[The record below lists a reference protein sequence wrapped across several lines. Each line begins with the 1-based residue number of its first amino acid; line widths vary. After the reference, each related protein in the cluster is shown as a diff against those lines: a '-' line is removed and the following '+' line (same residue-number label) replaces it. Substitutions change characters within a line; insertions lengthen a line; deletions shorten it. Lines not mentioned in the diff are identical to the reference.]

1 MTVQEH
7 YIAFA
12 PRLTNWLVSTGTP
25 YAESC
30 DLVQETFLKLWKLRS
45 SLRDDANAITALAFT
60 IARNLRKNHLRDSRH
75 IIFSD
80 EITEDD
86 AGSTHGELET
96 PSDNEYL
103 HKRIF
108 NAVKKLPKP
117 LKEAY
122 SLFELDELPIHEIA
136 QSMHISETLVKV
148 RIHRARE
155 KLRIMLADL
164 GETSVKNRNF
174 IGNEKPIARYRK
186 WA

>member
-12 PRLTNWLVSTGTP
+12 PRLTNWLVATGTP

-30 DLVQETFLKLWKLRS
+30 DLVQETFLKLWKLRD
-45 SLRDDANAITALAFT
+45 SLRDDTDATTALAFT

-75 IIFSD
+75 IVFSE

-86 AGSTHGELET
+86 VGATHGELAA

-108 NAVKKLPKP
+108 DAVKKLPKP

-122 SLFELDELPIHEIA
+122 SLFELEEHPIHEIA

-155 KLRIMLADL
+155 KLRKMLADL
-164 GETSVKNRNF
+164 FTL
-174 IGNEKPIARYRK
+174 
-186 WA
+186 